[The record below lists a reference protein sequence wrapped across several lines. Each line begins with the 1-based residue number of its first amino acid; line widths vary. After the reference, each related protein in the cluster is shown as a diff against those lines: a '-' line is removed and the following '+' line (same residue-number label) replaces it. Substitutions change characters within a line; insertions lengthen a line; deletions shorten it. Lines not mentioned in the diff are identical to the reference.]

1 MGHLCCTTKDG
12 DGVRSGPGGVQ
23 VLNRSTS
30 TQLYEQLP
38 LFKMGEIDAQE
49 KAQLIVKFG
58 LQAAK
63 WTPPSTDI
71 EKMFFVELIILQ
83 LEMARK

>member
-1 MGHLCCTTKDG
+1 MG
-12 DGVRSGPGGVQ
+12 RGPGGVQ
-23 VLNRSTS
+23 VLNRTTS
-30 TQLYEQLP
+30 NQIYEQIP
-38 LFKMGEIDAQE
+38 LFKSGDIGAEE
-49 KAQLIVKFG
+49 KAHLIVKFG

-71 EKMFFVELIILQ
+71 EKQFFVEVIILQ